1 MEPRE
6 RTEAAAVEGP
16 GTSQARDRSQGDCLA
31 ALEKA
36 RERLHRRGPVDIR
49 LLRCSVGDEVSRLV
63 FDECLLRLEREGTV
77 SLTPHARPER
87 LDTLELRDCVPS
99 PRGPLYFV
107 TWRE

>member
-1 MEPRE
+1 MAPQE
-6 RTEAAAVEGP
+6 RAAAAATP
-16 GTSQARDRSQGDCLA
+16 SASQPQGVSPEDRLAAFERARDQLC
-31 ALEKA
+31 
-36 RERLHRRGPVDIR
+36 RRGPVDIR
-49 LLRCSVGDEVSRLV
+49 LLRRSVGDGVSRAL

-107 TWRE
+107 TWRG